1 MSNSII
7 LPDYRLPVI
16 TVDFFKSMTGE
27 DLAILEGSK
36 EQAEEKIKGMSMK
49 AKRYLYLKKTRQAQ
63 MVFDYLICTN
73 KRYRDAFELYVVAFI
88 ESTMF
93 SDVDFVFGKD
103 EPPNSVLSA
112 INGSVLSNERFDYI
126 TVERARTYANVY

>member
-1 MSNSII
+1 MNSII
-7 LPDYRLPVI
+7 LPEYRLPVI
-16 TVDFFKSMTGE
+16 TIDFYKSMTGE

-36 EQAEEKIKGMSMK
+36 EQAQEKIKGMSMK
-49 AKRYLYLKKTRQAQ
+49 AKRYLYQKKTRQAQ
-63 MVFDYLICTN
+63 LVFDYLICTN
-73 KRYRDAFELYVVAFI
+73 RWYREAFELYVVAFI

-103 EPPNSVLSA
+103 APPNSVLSA

-126 TVERARTYANVY
+126 TVEKARAYANVY